1 MTELFI
7 KNMVCQ
13 CCIHVVKMEVEKAG
27 CTPISI
33 DLGIVKVKEDL
44 TNKALDKIAAGL
56 QKYGLGLITTLK
68 SITVEKITTI
78 VIRYINSAD
87 ILPQKIDW
95 YNIISN
101 QLNQKYSPNQI
112 GRLFPSVEGVT
123 LEHFIITQKTKLA
136 EELIFQNELTLKE
149 ISKRL
154 GYASLPHLSGQF
166 KKVTGFTPTK
176 YRVRRMQQA
185 LKN

>member
-1 MTELFI
+1 
-7 KNMVCQ
+7 MVCQ
-13 CCIHVVKMEVEKAG
+13 CCVYVVRMEIEKLG
-27 CTPISI
+27 LTPLKV
-33 DLGIVKVKEDL
+33 DLGFAQVKEHLSDDSREML
-44 TNKALDKIAAGL
+44 SRDL
-56 QKYGLGLITTLK
+56 QKFGLDLIDTLK
-68 SITVEKITTI
+68 SITVEKIKTI

-95 YNIISN
+95 YDIISS
-101 QLNQKYSPNQI
+101 QLSQKYSPNQI

-123 LEHFIITQKTKLA
+123 LEYFIITQKTKLA

-166 KKVTGFTPTK
+166 KKVTGLTPTQ
-176 YRVRRMQQA
+176 YRARRMQQA